1 MYDECKLSSSSEN
14 HRLRVLLQLVQHRWS
29 IPIIELLARRN
40 GAKFVTLAHEL
51 GVSRG
56 VLTSSLKYLQSIGL
70 VCRNPGHGHPLR
82 PEYLLSPQ
90 GEQLSGSC
98 AALMRLL
105 RKRDELHMALCK
117 WSLPTVLVV
126 GREQRRF
133 GEIRSALGDPTPRA
147 VTLSLKAL
155 QEHRWIRTSASDSAH
170 AAYSL
175 APLAHPVWKLA
186 MRLGEGEAP

>member
-1 MYDECKLSSSSEN
+1 MYDQCKLINSSEN
-14 HRLRVLLQLVQHRWS
+14 PRLRVLLQLVQHRWS

-56 VLTSSLKYLQSIGL
+56 VLTSSLKYLQGIGL

-90 GEQLSGSC
+90 GERLSGSC
-98 AALMRLL
+98 VALMRLL

-126 GREQRRF
+126 GEEQRRF

-155 QEHRWIRTSASDSAH
+155 QMHRWINASTSDTAH
-170 AAYSL
+170 QAYSL
-175 APLAHPVWKLA
+175 TPLAHPVWKVA
-186 MRLGEGEAP
+186 TSIGVGDAR

>member
-1 MYDECKLSSSSEN
+1 MISPNEN
-14 HRLRVLLQLVQHRWS
+14 HRLRALLQLVQHRWN

-70 VCRNPGHGHPLR
+70 VCRNPGYGHPLR
-82 PEYLLSPQ
+82 PEYLLTPQ

-98 AALMRLL
+98 IALMRLL
-105 RKRDELHMALCK
+105 RKRDDIHMALCK
-117 WSLPTVLVV
+117 WSLPTVVVV
-126 GREQRRF
+126 GEEQRRF

-155 QEHRWIRTSASDSAH
+155 QEHRWIQASASDNSRQR
-170 AAYSL
+170 YSL
-175 APLAHPVWKLA
+175 APLARPVLSVA
-186 MRLGEGEAP
+186 TMLGQAGTL